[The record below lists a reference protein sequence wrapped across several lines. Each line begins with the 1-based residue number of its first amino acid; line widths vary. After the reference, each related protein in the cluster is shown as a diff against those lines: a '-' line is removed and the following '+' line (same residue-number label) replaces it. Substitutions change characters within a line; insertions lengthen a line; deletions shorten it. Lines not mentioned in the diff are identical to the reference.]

1 MPRGRDKIDWKLI
14 FDLPVISRRDALEK
28 IRWYSQRWK
37 IETFHKILK
46 SGCRAEASKP
56 RTAERLVNFLSILCI
71 LGWRIFWLTMIN
83 RSLPNISPD
92 LAFTI
97 LELRLLDQLVWER
110 QRR

>member
-56 RTAERLVNFLSILCI
+56 RTAERLVNFFSILCT
-71 LGWRIFWLTMIN
+71 G
-83 RSLPNISPD
+83 
-92 LAFTI
+92 LAH
-97 LELRLLDQLVWER
+97 LLADDDQSFAAKHFAGPGLYHP
-110 QRR
+110 